1 MRVRVLTS
9 PDGRLQPHD
18 GIGRANHRAD
28 VQVVHVSQPLV
39 RPPSEEDEAI
49 TRRIEGHRSVRSS
62 LRKEEGRIKKEEE
75 EGGSNEEVRRNEGG
89 RKEEGGR
96 RDKYVGIRTK

>member
-62 LRKEEGRIKKEEE
+62 LRKEEGRMKDE
-75 EGGSNEEVRRNEGG
+75 EGRRKDESEG
-89 RKEEGGR
+89 RKEEGG
-96 RDKYVGIRTK
+96 INMLS